1 MSFPEGVT
9 YLVTSHSPQ
18 ANTIV
23 EEPQSDTVVAL
34 LTQVKME
41 KNENVMAA
49 RAASPPSFIG
59 LSSSFEACH
68 WLVRKQKPTNQ
79 RNAQKAAGDRDQE
92 GACEPNINTSH
103 WSANYNPTQP
113 IIMLQTG
120 PCVGHDGFLSPSELA
135 GSLRCHIKQHWVPPL
150 FCPVGCV

>member
-1 MSFPEGVT
+1 MAAV
-9 YLVTSHSPQ
+9 
-18 ANTIV
+18 
-23 EEPQSDTVVAL
+23 

-79 RNAQKAAGDRDQE
+79 RNAQKAGIDHHQHAKEEGEERHQE
-92 GACEPNINTSH
+92 GMCEQTINTSCF
-103 WSANYNPTQP
+103 SGNFNAMRLTSVLP
-113 IIMLQTG
+113 TG
-120 PCVGHDGFLSPSELA
+120 PNSDCAACLSPSKLA
-135 GSLRCHIKQHWVPPL
+135 GSLMAIL
-150 FCPVGCV
+150 SM

>member
-1 MSFPEGVT
+1 MSFPEGIT
-9 YLVTSHSPQ
+9 YLVTSHPPQ

-23 EEPQSDTVVAL
+23 EKPQSDTVIAL

-68 WLVRKQKPTNQ
+68 
-79 RNAQKAAGDRDQE
+79 
-92 GACEPNINTSH
+92 
-103 WSANYNPTQP
+103 
-113 IIMLQTG
+113 
-120 PCVGHDGFLSPSELA
+120 
-135 GSLRCHIKQHWVPPL
+135 
-150 FCPVGCV
+150 